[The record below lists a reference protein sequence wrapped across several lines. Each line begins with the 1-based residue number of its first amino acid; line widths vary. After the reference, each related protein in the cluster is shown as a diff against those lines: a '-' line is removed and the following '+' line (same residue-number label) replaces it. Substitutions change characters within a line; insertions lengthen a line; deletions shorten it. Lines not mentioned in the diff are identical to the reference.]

1 MEESLTKKKT
11 NKEKRAEAKA
21 LAKELAKHEGKA
33 EAKFLDSGSR
43 KVNLVLD
50 QIRGKN
56 VKAAEDVLPFVAK
69 RTANVVAKTL
79 HSAAANLEVKSGK
92 KLDFSKVFIK
102 EAFANLGPSSRLKR
116 VQPGPQGRAMPY
128 KKSMCHLTIVVTD
141 EKKGGR

>member
-1 MEESLTKKKT
+1 ME
-11 NKEKRAEAKA
+11 ACAQ
-21 LAKELAKHEGKA
+21 
-33 EAKFLDSGSR
+33 AKFQRFGSR

-56 VKAAEDVLPFVAK
+56 VKAAEEVLPFVAK
-69 RTANVVAKTL
+69 RTSDLVAKTL
-79 HSAAANLEVKSGK
+79 HSAAANLEVKAGK

-102 EAFANLGPSSRLKR
+102 EAFANLGPSGHLKR

-128 KKSMCHLTIVVTD
+128 KKSMCHLTVIVTD